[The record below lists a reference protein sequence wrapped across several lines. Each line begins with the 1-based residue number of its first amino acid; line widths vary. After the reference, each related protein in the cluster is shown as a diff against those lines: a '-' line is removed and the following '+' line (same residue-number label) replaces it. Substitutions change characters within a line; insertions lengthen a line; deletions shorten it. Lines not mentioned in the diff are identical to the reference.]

1 MSDINELKE
10 LLKLNFTRIQEDVD
24 RNQKQIDIL
33 IVENNKLRNT
43 VSTLAQQLATQKE
56 DKLKKEVIHKFRRHK
71 KEIIKNKIMESVR
84 LKRVMLPELKEIIV
98 DQMVYCSKAT
108 FYRYYDELRK
118 EGTISILNKILVSNV
133 LSIV

>member
-71 KEIIKNKIMESVR
+71 KEIIKNKIMETVR

>member
-43 VSTLAQQLATQKE
+43 VSSLAQQLATQKE

-71 KEIIKNKIMESVR
+71 KEIIKNKIMETVR

>member
-118 EGTISILNKILVSNV
+118 EGTIS
-133 LSIV
+133 

>member
-118 EGTISILNKILVSNV
+118 EGTISIMNKILVSNV

>member
-43 VSTLAQQLATQKE
+43 VSSLAQQLVTQKE

-71 KEIIKNKIMESVR
+71 KEIIKNKIMETVR

>member
-71 KEIIKNKIMESVR
+71 KEIIKNKIMETVR
-84 LKRVMLPELKEIIV
+84 LKRIMLPELKEIIV

-118 EGTISILNKILVSNV
+118 EGTISILNKILVSNI